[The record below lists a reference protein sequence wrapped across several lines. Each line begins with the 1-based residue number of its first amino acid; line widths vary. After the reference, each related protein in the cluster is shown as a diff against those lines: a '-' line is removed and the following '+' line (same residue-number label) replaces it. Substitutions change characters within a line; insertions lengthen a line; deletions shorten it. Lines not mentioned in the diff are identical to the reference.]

1 MVLKEQT
8 FTKSIYAIF
17 FTVFFGGYYF
27 SVISG
32 SEHSSLLRIIIAV
45 GILFFLLLQ
54 VKNLGNITF
63 FKIDSFLKAV
73 FFVYI
78 GYLLALSFFYE
89 DWKSIRRVLYILLM
103 VFFIFSYS
111 KDLNLKIDKIIAFVP
126 FLATLIGVTYL
137 YSYYTVNGFQ
147 IIYKNS
153 AISSTQFSFLDDY
166 GNPII
171 AGLHLCFLVPFC
183 LWSYFHIKNKAMS
196 CFYYISILLIVF
208 AVFLTFARTA
218 WLASIISVS
227 VFLIYAFFDKKIK
240 KLIVLVSPFVAAAGY
255 YLFYF
260 ISYDFKRGV
269 TYRDQIWIE
278 FIESISGLQQWMFGL
293 GLNQALDF
301 VKLPGGSVAIH
312 PHSIYIETLY
322 LTGLVGLFLMCAVL
336 FVSIYKLFK
345 NIWLDQNVLWL
356 SVLTSLAFSMFFD
369 FYNLVTSPNIMWL
382 WFWLPISMS
391 LGCSRDPDSFKQSKI

>member
-1 MVLKEQT
+1 MVFKEQA

-17 FTVFFGGYYF
+17 FAVFFGGYYF

-45 GILFFLLLQ
+45 GILFFLLLH
-54 VKNLGNITF
+54 VKDVGSITF
-63 FKIDSFLKAV
+63 FKIDSFLKAI
-73 FFVYI
+73 FFIYI
-78 GYLLALSFFYE
+78 AYLLTLSFFYE
-89 DWKSIRRVLYILLM
+89 DWKSIRRVLYILLI

-111 KDLNLKIDKIIAFVP
+111 KDLNLKIDKIVAFVP
-126 FLATLIGVTYL
+126 FLAAFIGVAYL

-153 AISSTQFSFLDDY
+153 AISSTQFGFLDDY

-183 LWSYFHIKNKAMS
+183 LWSYFNIKNKAMS
-196 CFYYISILLIVF
+196 CFYYISIMLILF
-208 AVFLTFARTA
+208 AIFLTFARTA

-227 VFLIYAFFDKKIK
+227 VFLIYAVFDKKIK
-240 KLIVLVSPFVAAAGY
+240 KIIFLVSPFVVAAGY

-260 ISYDFKRGV
+260 IGYDLQRGV